1 MSLHPGKPAE
11 PVPISARGR
20 EKGTGG
26 SSLTAFAF
34 FPATRS
40 PPQRNGPWLTARL
53 GDERGAE
60 AQAIGPEA
68 GVEVVAVRHP
78 ADDGAVVPGAAAV
91 HAVRA

>member
-53 GDERGAE
+53 GDERETE
-60 AQAIGPEA
+60 AQEIAPVA
-68 GVEVVAVRHP
+68 GVVVDARRHP
-78 ADDGAVVPGAAAV
+78 AEVGAAEPGAAAV
-91 HAVRA
+91 HAARA

>member
-20 EKGTGG
+20 EKDTDD

-53 GDERGAE
+53 GDEREAE
-60 AQAIGPEA
+60 AQVIVPAD
-68 GVEVVAVRHP
+68 GVAEVAARHP
-78 ADDGAVVPGAAAV
+78 AVVGEVAPGAAAV
-91 HAVRA
+91 HAERA

>member
-1 MSLHPGKPAE
+1 MSLHPGKPAGLGF
-11 PVPISARGR
+11 VSARGR
-20 EKGTGG
+20 ENGTGG

-53 GDERGAE
+53 GDEREAE
-60 AQAIGPEA
+60 AQVIAPVA
-68 GVEVVAVRHP
+68 GVDDDAERHP
-78 ADDGAVVPGAAAV
+78 AVVGAAVPGAAAA

>member
-60 AQAIGPEA
+60 AQVIVPGV
-68 GVEVVAVRHP
+68 GVVEVAARHP
-78 ADDGAVVPGAAAV
+78 AEGGEVVPGAAAV